1 MAEKTGV
8 PEDPLGL
15 TFISEG
21 DNIKLALELSD
32 VRMLVEPTCAALA
45 ADHATSV
52 QVKRM
57 YELCEEIKLA
67 VNTWQDYIKPDTK
80 LHCYI
85 ADCCGNSVLRNLV
98 SIMGDAAKV
107 SIEITRDRHRDVAYE
122 EHLRIVHAIA
132 HHDVDGARYAMLS
145 HLFTARNDLMQRLHA
160 ADHQPRNG
168 QARTK
173 EEKKEV
179 AGDE

>member
-1 MAEKTGV
+1 M

-32 VRMLVEPTCAALA
+32 VRMLVEPACAALA
-45 ADHATSV
+45 ADHATSA
-52 QVKRM
+52 QVKKM

-67 VNTWQDYIKPDTK
+67 VSTWQDYIKPDTK

-145 HLFTARNDLMQRLHA
+145 HLFTARNDLMQRLNA
-160 ADHQPRNG
+160 AGHQVKN
-168 QARTK
+168 
-173 EEKKEV
+173 
-179 AGDE
+179 